1 MVITVYVVV
10 VAVRTVEA
18 LFPLSVHAF
27 FSTTAFSP
35 FLAFSFLLT

>member
-10 VAVRTVEA
+10 VVRTVEA
-18 LFPLSVHAF
+18 LFPLSVHSF